1 MIQVHIGQI
10 KLNVFHSTNL
20 KGSDVIFIME
30 TTDRKNLSTEQQNVN
45 SYAIDDKTISE
56 ILEIINNE
64 DQSIAKKVNAS
75 ISEIEQTVALTTEAI
90 RNGNRV
96 VYVGAGTSGRLGVLD
111 ASEMPPTYSVPGD
124 WFNGIISGGDDALRR
139 SIEGAEDL
147 QETAINDL
155 KDLGLSTGDVVI
167 GISTSGA
174 AQYVKASIEYGK
186 SIGAKTVYLICNEK
200 PFLSAVADI
209 IIKVDTGPEV
219 ITGST
224 RMKAGTAT
232 KMVLN
237 MISTATMVRLGK
249 VYGNLMVDLM
259 AVNDKLVD
267 RGTRIIE
274 KLTGVDYNVAQ
285 SKLFEAD
292 KSVKTAVVMIIKNC
306 SKDEA
311 IKMLEVEDGFL
322 RRVIE

>member
-1 MIQVHIGQI
+1 
-10 KLNVFHSTNL
+10 
-20 KGSDVIFIME
+20 ME
-30 TTDRKNLSTEQQNVN
+30 TTERKNLTTEQQNIN
-45 SYAIDDKTISE
+45 SAAIDDQPISE
-56 ILEIINNE
+56 ILKIINQE
-64 DQSIAKKVNAS
+64 DQSIAEKVHRA
-75 ISEIEQTVALTTEAI
+75 IPEIERTVELTTEAI

-111 ASEMPPTYSVPGD
+111 ASEMPPTYSVPTD
-124 WFNGIISGGDDALRR
+124 WFNGIIAGGDDALRK
-139 SIEGAEDL
+139 SIEGAEDKP
-147 QETAINDL
+147 EAVVADL
-155 KDLGLSTGDVVI
+155 KSFGLKSGDVVI

-174 AQYVKASIEYGK
+174 AAYVQSAIEYGK
-186 SIGAKTVYLICNEK
+186 TIGAKTVYLICNEK
-200 PFLSAVADI
+200 PFLAADADVL
-209 IIKVDTGPEV
+209 IKVDTGPEV

-237 MISTATMVRLGK
+237 MISTTTMVRLGK

-274 KLTGVDYNVAQ
+274 KLTDVDYDTAK

-292 KSVKTAVVMIIKNC
+292 KSVKTAVVMIQNEC
-306 SKDEA
+306 SKEKAESLLLDQG
-311 IKMLEVEDGFL
+311 GFL
-322 RRVIE
+322 RKVIE